1 VCTEWE
7 YGSGGNP
14 ESIFLTPLCGG
25 GGYIAMV
32 YNGDRYCFE
41 GTNNPA
47 LGIGSWSYVGVCI
60 PIPSITPTRSITPT
74 ASITPTSSIG
84 ASVSLTPSV
93 SPTPSVYPSP
103 SPIVYSL
110 TISVSDGG
118 AGNVYDN
125 SSLNLV
131 GTTYWP
137 AGTIVNL
144 NSVANAPYMVSS
156 TAWAE
161 IQGTLDFSTS
171 SNPNQVTMT
180 QNSQFIANYDI

>member
-1 VCTEWE
+1 
-7 YGSGGNP
+7 
-14 ESIFLTPLCGG
+14 
-25 GGYIAMV
+25 MV
-32 YNGDRYCFE
+32 SNGERYCFE
-41 GTNNPA
+41 GTSNPA
-47 LGIGSWSYVGVCI
+47 LGIGSWSYVGTCI
-60 PIPSITPTRSITPT
+60 PIPSVTPSITPTRTL
-74 ASITPTSSIG
+74 SITPTSSIG
-84 ASVSLTPSV
+84 ASISPSASI
-93 SPTPSVYPSP
+93 SPTPSVYPTP

-110 TISVSDGG
+110 TISVSNGG

-137 AGTIVNL
+137 AGSIVNL

-161 IQGTLDFSTS
+161 VQGTLDFSTS

-180 QNSQFIANYDI
+180 QNCNFIANYDI